1 MVHHPVCVVKS
12 SQFELHHPVLL
23 SIHNLSYILPVLLS
37 LNNLSYSILSVLLNL
52 HNLSYIIL
60 SVLLSLRNLSYIL
73 PVLLSLHNLSCGTSS
88 CLSCSGYGIFHPW
101 RGPQQILQE
110 PGNRMRFQLI
120 EECYRQN
127 KKHKSS
133 LLFGGEELIQFF
145 AALEVL
151 PRTILKNC
159 MNSSFSS

>member
-73 PVLLSLHNLSCGTSS
+73 PVLLLTDRLTGGDLRWPFRTIIKISFLLVTFC
-88 CLSCSGYGIFHPW
+88 P
-101 RGPQQILQE
+101 
-110 PGNRMRFQLI
+110 
-120 EECYRQN
+120 
-127 KKHKSS
+127 S
-133 LLFGGEELIQFF
+133 LLAVIVVSG
-145 AALEVL
+145 
-151 PRTILKNC
+151 TIHC
-159 MNSSFSS
+159 IEMT